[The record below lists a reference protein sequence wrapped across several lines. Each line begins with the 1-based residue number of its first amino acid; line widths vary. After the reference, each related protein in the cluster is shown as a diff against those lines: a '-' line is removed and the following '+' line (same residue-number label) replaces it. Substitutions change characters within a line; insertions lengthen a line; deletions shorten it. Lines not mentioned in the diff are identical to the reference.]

1 MYGQLLDKRIPE
13 TTIISSAIET
23 KKSEKRIVEEGNQT
37 NTNQIIEGKA
47 INDWQDEIRKFA
59 ASVIKRDKQK
69 LLNSL
74 EDAFVQNGNN
84 QDYFVFITKLDNFE
98 GWKPGK
104 NGPSK
109 AWIRLQEKY
118 VPDYNQRI
126 SKPAK
131 EQRQNNKS
139 AQQEKGLFD
148 GSVDGLQNV
157 AHPVISAFT
166 GEENLVRKE
175 EKKQESSSREKE
187 QQAVSHVG
195 KSILDDKSNHKKINN
210 GYQTLPLFYDQ
221 ETESKDLLLNIRH
234 DIEEIIPDD
243 ANKKKIMED
252 VEWFVNTMSNPV
264 KKQEYY
270 KNVDMKDTKAI
281 IDKLLSLK
289 SGLGKDGK
297 KKAPYFS
304 DELRAKVRDY
314 LYIKYGIR

>member
-1 MYGQLLDKRIPE
+1 M
-13 TTIISSAIET
+13 
-23 KKSEKRIVEEGNQT
+23 
-37 NTNQIIEGKA
+37 
-47 INDWQDEIRKFA
+47 
-59 ASVIKRDKQK
+59 
-69 LLNSL
+69 
-74 EDAFVQNGNN
+74 
-84 QDYFVFITKLDNFE
+84 
-98 GWKPGK
+98 
-104 NGPSK
+104 
-109 AWIRLQEKY
+109 QEKY

-148 GSVDGLQNV
+148 GFVDGLQNV

-175 EKKQESSSREKE
+175 EKKQESSSPEKA

-221 ETESKDLLLNIRH
+221 ETESKYLLLNIRH